1 MADEKNK
8 KDGKEAEAAKSEA
21 APKKSKLP
29 LLVGG
34 GAAALLVCAYMFAS
48 MAVPKKHVVPQLQ
61 GPLVAK
67 LSNSELQVNLAGEG
81 SKRYLVMSLTAEYVA
96 YDEAFVKA
104 RTGAGGKPGDE
115 DPQYA
120 AMLTDSLLRLAS
132 MRTREE
138 VTDPVLIDAL
148 LEEIREEID
157 PVLFPV
163 VIGDAKKANEAD
175 HESGLKPG
183 ESIHMAT
190 MRGLLHQHRLVVDTH
205 SKTIRLD
212 AGPDVRYSGDERDL
226 KVVDQDGNTV
236 YVDVTGVQKGFVG
249 EVAVGAPGK
258 LRRVLREKLL
268 VQ

>member
-8 KDGKEAEAAKSEA
+8 KEGKDGEAAKSEA

-29 LLVGG
+29 LFAGG
-34 GAAALLVCAYMFAS
+34 GLGALLLLAYVFAS
-48 MAVPKKHVVPQLQ
+48 MAVPKKHVAPQLQ
-61 GPLVAK
+61 GPFVAK

-104 RTGAGGKPGDE
+104 RTGAGGKPGEE

-120 AMLTDSLLRLAS
+120 AMLTDSLLRIAS
-132 MRTREE
+132 TRTREE

-148 LEEIREEID
+148 LEEIRQEID

-163 VIGDAKKANEAD
+163 VLGDAKKANEAD

-190 MRGLLHQHRLVVDTH
+190 MRGLQRQHKLIVDAH
-205 SKTIRLD
+205 SHTIQLD
-212 AGPDVRYSGDERDL
+212 AGPQTRYRGDERDL
-226 KVVDQDGNTV
+226 KVVDQDGKTV
-236 YVDVTGVQKGFVG
+236 YVDVTGVQKDFVG
-249 EVAVGAPGK
+249 DVPVGAPGK

>member
-1 MADEKNK
+1 MADDKNK
-8 KDGKEAEAAKSEA
+8 KEGKEGEAAKPEA

-29 LLVGG
+29 LLAGG
-34 GAAALLVCAYMFAS
+34 GAVALLALAYVFAS
-48 MAVPKKHVVPQLQ
+48 MAVPKKRVVPQLQ
-61 GPLVAK
+61 GPYVAK

-96 YDEAFVKA
+96 YDEAFVKS
-104 RTGAGGKPGDE
+104 RTGAGGKPGEE

-120 AMLTDSLLRLAS
+120 AMLTDSLLRIAS
-132 MRTREE
+132 TRTREE

-163 VIGDAKKANEAD
+163 VIGEAKTATEAD

-190 MRGLLHQHRLVVDTH
+190 MRGLLHQHRLLLDAH
-205 SKTIRLD
+205 SQTIQLD
-212 AGPDVRYSGDERDL
+212 AGPTVRYRGDERDL
-226 KVVDQDGNTV
+226 SVVDQDGRTV
-236 YVDVTGVQKGFVG
+236 YLDMTGVQKDFVG
-249 EVAVGAPGK
+249 DVAVGAPGK